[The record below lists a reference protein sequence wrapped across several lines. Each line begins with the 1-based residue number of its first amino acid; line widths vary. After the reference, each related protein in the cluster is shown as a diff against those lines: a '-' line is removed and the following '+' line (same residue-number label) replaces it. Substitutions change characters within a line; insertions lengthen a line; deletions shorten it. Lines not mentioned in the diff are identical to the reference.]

1 MKIVVTDACIFI
13 DVIELQLTSKFF
25 NLNVEIH
32 TTADVLSE
40 LYDSQQQILEG
51 YRASNKLTVHVLTG
65 DEQMELLNTPFPK
78 ALTPE
83 DQSVLFIAKKMK
95 NATVL
100 SSDKPVRKCAK
111 NLSIEYHGMLWIL
124 DQLVEQKLLSKPE
137 GSAKIKSLASSN
149 IIYKNN
155 SELLAEINVRLKL
168 WSK

>member
-1 MKIVVTDACIFI
+1 MKILVTDACIFI

-51 YRASNKLTVHVLTG
+51 YRASSKLTVHVLTG
-65 DEQMELLNTPFPK
+65 EEQMELLNTPFPK

-83 DQSVLFIAKKMK
+83 DQSVLFIAKKLK
-95 NATVL
+95 NAAVL

-124 DQLVEQKLLSKPE
+124 DKLVDENLLSKPE
-137 GSAKIKSLASSN
+137 ASAKINALVNSN

-155 SELLAEINVRLKL
+155 NELLAEINLRLKL